1 MNKLIFISNSLVD
14 IENIKEFAKKNNYL
28 LEHYSK
34 EEWNNNKH
42 SFQKVR
48 VKSKPANE
56 TKKYPFSIVPSLS
69 TTDNTPQTMNE
80 IKVEAIR
87 HALLRSRGN
96 ASKAAE
102 ILKIGRATLYRKI
115 KELELNLESMRQD
128 LDEKE
133 YTESTLVKKT
143 A

>member
-14 IENIKEFAKKNNYL
+14 IEDVKGFAKNKNYL

-34 EEWNNNKH
+34 EEWSASKY
-42 SFQKVR
+42 SQR
-48 VKSKPANE
+48 SKPKLSND
-56 TKKYPFSIVPSLS
+56 TQRHSLSIIPSLNPVN
-69 TTDNTPQTMNE
+69 NTPQTMNE

-96 ASKAAE
+96 ASKAAD

-115 KELELNLESMRQD
+115 KELGLNLESMRQN
-128 LDEKE
+128 LDE
-133 YTESTLVKKT
+133 TDSQDLIKKT

>member
-14 IENIKEFAKKNNYL
+14 IEEVKEFAKNKNYL
-28 LEHYSK
+28 IEHYSK
-34 EEWNNNKH
+34 EEWSTSKYSQRSN
-42 SFQKVR
+42 
-48 VKSKPANE
+48 VKPNLSND
-56 TKKYPFSIVPSLS
+56 TQKYPLSIVPSLNPIN
-69 TTDNTPQTMNE
+69 NTPQTMNE

-96 ASKAAE
+96 ASKAAD

-115 KELELNLESMRQD
+115 KELGLNLESMRQN
-128 LDEKE
+128 LDE
-133 YTESTLVKKT
+133 TDSQDLIKKT

>member
-14 IENIKEFAKKNNYL
+14 IEDVKEFAKNKNYL

-34 EEWNNNKH
+34 EEWSASKYSQRSSAKPKLSNDTQKH
-42 SFQKVR
+42 
-48 VKSKPANE
+48 PL
-56 TKKYPFSIVPSLS
+56 SIVPSLNPIS
-69 TTDNTPQTMNE
+69 STPQTMNE

-87 HALLRSRGN
+87 HALLKSRGN
-96 ASKAAE
+96 ASKAAD

-115 KELELNLESMRQD
+115 KELELNLESMRQN
-128 LDEKE
+128 LDEKG
-133 YTESTLVKKT
+133 SQDLIKKT

>member
-14 IENIKEFAKKNNYL
+14 IEDVKEFAKNKNYL
-28 LEHYSK
+28 IEHYSK
-34 EEWNNNKH
+34 EEWSTSKYSQRSNAKSNLSNDTQKH
-42 SFQKVR
+42 
-48 VKSKPANE
+48 PL
-56 TKKYPFSIVPSLS
+56 SIVPSLNPIN
-69 TTDNTPQTMNE
+69 NTPQTMNE

-96 ASKAAE
+96 ASKAAD

-115 KELELNLESMRQD
+115 KELGLNLESMRQNLEETDSQD
-128 LDEKE
+128 LI
-133 YTESTLVKKT
+133 KKT